1 VFDGIFLYVEI
12 ERRSGFIDPA
22 LVSLFKA
29 LQARP
34 SQAVVVWEIDLLN
47 IHWGSFHCP

>member
-1 VFDGIFLYVEI
+1 LYRKVESW
-12 ERRSGFIDPA
+12 SGFIDPA

-34 SQAVVVWEIDLLN
+34 SQAVVICEIDPLN
-47 IHWGSFHCP
+47 ILWGSFHRPWI